1 MEQLLLC
8 DGKSGTV
15 LVECWLVRCFD
26 AVLLMVAGS
35 PEVIGRI
42 FIIVINVYYSLF
54 LCGNRQETL
63 TGQKVKHIKLEDDN
77 QQADCHLNSQ
87 FVPEIFHINL
97 CSATKIRIIVIS
109 CRI

>member
-8 DGKSGTV
+8 DGKSGIV
-15 LVECWLVRCFD
+15 LVGCWLVRCFD
-26 AVLLMVAGS
+26 AVLLMVTGS

-42 FIIVINVYYSLF
+42 FIIVVNIYLGLF
-54 LCGNRQETL
+54 LHWGRQETL
-63 TGQKVKHIKLEDDN
+63 TGQKVKHIKLENDN